1 MSLRSFVQM
10 LLIFLLLAVMPNS
23 GCVVPLMDV
32 TRSDSDSDVSADMGG
47 ADALVTIHMPFK
59 RGYVATCTQGAN
71 GATSHRGYSTKHDLD
86 LDTPNDRDDLVFAP
100 ISGKAY
106 VHDDAS
112 NGFGRHVNISLGDG
126 TYIVLGHLDE
136 IFVANEMDVGLGQV
150 IAFEGTTGY
159 SSGDHVHVGRHRG
172 DPALTADHGE
182 SIATLAVVGEDTST
196 QVTQARTAAAHV
208 CALPGGHAY
217 KSQLP
222 DVRSHPDGTL
232 VKSPYSADVYVL
244 HEEAFELFD
253 DESVFWSHNRS
264 FADVV
269 TVSDEELGCYRD
281 GGTVGP
287 STLIRGGFDGTDVWL
302 LLGVAND
309 STRGRHKVNAPQWQA
324 LLASWGV
331 YAQETGELE
340 STAVVSQYPRFST
353 DALWRDGAVVR
364 EEGRSDLYVTAGNI
378 AFPILNWD
386 VYTRMGFAL
395 RPIITVP
402 AGTLA
407 RSVSDVGNCI
417 TGNFCVDHDF
427 VERCG
432 SSLFSEGLEDPGFGE
447 GEEDQGGN
455 PEDTDLFTDTDLLAD
470 TSVPPTSPVAGT
482 LHIEWSAPG
491 GVNASRI
498 TLSGVYAQAGVEGW
512 WGMLTTVTSAP
523 RIAYDYPNVRS
534 GDYLRFSVEYV
545 VGSVTTWSCVAP
557 FPPGRMQGT
566 ATASW
571 NGQAL
576 TVIPVAD
583 PGSLGCGLKVT
594 VP

>member
-1 MSLRSFVQM
+1 
-10 LLIFLLLAVMPNS
+10 
-23 GCVVPLMDV
+23 
-32 TRSDSDSDVSADMGG
+32 MGG
-47 ADALVTIHMPFK
+47 ADAVVTVQLPFK
-59 RGYVATCTQGAN
+59 RGYTAVCTQGAN
-71 GATSHRGYSTKHDLD
+71 GATSHRGFSTKHDLD
-86 LDTPNDRDDLVFAP
+86 FDTPNDRDDLVLAP

-126 TYIVLGHLDE
+126 TYIVLGHLDQ

-159 SSGDHVHVGRHRG
+159 SSGDHVHLGRHRG

-182 SIATLAVVGEDTST
+182 SLATLAVMSEDTST
-196 QVTQARTAAAHV
+196 HVTQARTTASHT

-244 HEEAFELFD
+244 HEEAFELFE
-253 DESVFWSHNRS
+253 DEVAFWSHNRS

-269 TVSDEELGCYRD
+269 TVSDDELGCYRD

-302 LLGVAND
+302 LLGTAGDPN
-309 STRGRHKVNAPQWQA
+309 RGRHKVNAPQWQA
-324 LLASWGV
+324 LLASWGIYV
-331 YAQETGELE
+331 QSTSELE
-340 STAVVSQYPRFST
+340 STVVVNQYPRFGT
-353 DALWRDGAVVR
+353 DAMWRDGAVVR

-395 RPIITVP
+395 RPIISMP

-407 RSVSDVGNCI
+407 RSVSEVGNCI
-417 TGNFCVDHDF
+417 TGNFCVDHAF

-432 SSLFSEGLEDPGFGE
+432 ASLFSEGDLPAFDE
-447 GEEDQGGN
+447 GDEDQGGN
-455 PEDTDLFTDTDLLAD
+455 PADSGMIEDSDLPLDTDQFVDTDSPTVLD
-470 TSVPPTSPVAGT
+470 TAIPPTSPVTGT
-482 LHIEWSAPG
+482 LHIEWGTPL
-491 GVNASRI
+491 GVSASRI

-512 WGMLTTVTSAP
+512 WTTLANQTSAA
-523 RIAYDYPNVRS
+523 RIAYDHPNVRS
-534 GDYLRFSVEYV
+534 GDYLRFSVEYL
-545 VGSVTTWSCVAP
+545 VGSTITWSCLAP
-557 FPPGRMQGT
+557 FPPGRTQGL

-576 TVIPVAD
+576 SVIPVAD
-583 PGSLGCGLKVT
+583 PGSPGCGLKVL